1 MGSTRKTGTEVRLGH
16 RMHQVWK
23 RGVSI
28 PAQVSLLRVAWKDRQ
43 VKPIKCM
50 GLSAKGL
57 FLKLVNSE
65 KPIKW
70 ADSFQ
75 DYLSHPLP
83 PTLSHRALL

>member
-16 RMHQVWK
+16 RMRQVWE

-43 VKPIKCM
+43 VKLTECM

-57 FLKLVNSE
+57 FLKLVSP
-65 KPIKW
+65 KKSMKW

-75 DYLSHPLP
+75 D
-83 PTLSHRALL
+83 